1 MKKVLFIAYQIP
13 PVSGAACQR
22 HIRFLSNL
30 DGCGWQPVVLTCRM
44 SDYADYY
51 HLDHSGTGSLD
62 GSIAIHRARNFN
74 PFEVFLKFRQMLKT
88 VPSSDFHKSGESNSS
103 PERRKI
109 LQSIKN
115 FISDLFR
122 LPDRQNGWFLFAVIK
137 GFKLIRSEKIDVIY
151 ASGNPWT
158 SFFIGI
164 SLSLLFRLPV
174 VVDFRDPWVRNP
186 YNEKK
191 NKWIEWIQKKME
203 AFVVK
208 KADAVI
214 ANTRNLKAAF
224 IEDYGDIEHKFV
236 HISNGYLKGLFQ
248 HLGKKEPGKR
258 PIFTL
263 AHVGTVYS
271 HRSPGFLLNAILRL
285 KKAGKISKDN
295 FQLLFVGQVNR
306 KETHQKEISNLGL
319 SDMVRFIPPVP
330 HEKALNYIVQSDVLL
345 ILQQGTEL
353 QIPGKLFEY
362 IAVGKP
368 VLAIA
373 DKGATR
379 DIILEENLGLV
390 ANSDSLDSIEATLF
404 KLIEAH
410 EKKQLDQWG
419 GKKALKKYDAQTL
432 TIKLA
437 NLFDQCLKEN
447 RP

>member
-1 MKKVLFIAYQIP
+1 M
-13 PVSGAACQR
+13 
-22 HIRFLSNL
+22 
-30 DGCGWQPVVLTCRM
+30 VLTCRL
-44 SDYADYY
+44 SDYAEYY
-51 HLDHSGTGSLD
+51 HLDQSGTDPLNGR
-62 GSIAIHRARNFN
+62 IAIHRARNFN
-74 PFEVFLKFRQMLKT
+74 PFEAFLRFRQRLKAAQN
-88 VPSSDFHKSGESNSS
+88 SDYKKFGQSKRS
-103 PERRKI
+103 PPQKKVSQN
-109 LQSIKN
+109 LKD

-137 GFKLIRSEKIDVIY
+137 GFKLIRSQKIDLIY

-164 SLSLLFRLPV
+164 CLSFLFRLPV

-191 NKWIEWIQKKME
+191 NKWIEWIQKQME
-203 AFVVK
+203 ALVVK
-208 KADAVI
+208 RADAVI

-306 KETHQKEISNLGL
+306 KETHQKEISNLGI
-319 SDMVRFIPPVP
+319 SDMVRFIPSVP

-353 QIPGKLFEY
+353 QVPGKLFEY

-390 ANSDSLDSIEATLF
+390 ANSDSLDSIESTLF
-404 KLIEAH
+404 KFIETH

-437 NLFDQCLKEN
+437 NLFDHCLKEN